1 MSNNVI
7 FPVSTIIS
15 VTIEGTPAFLNAPN
29 INTVALI
36 SSETPSWSPA
46 SAYVIYTNATD
57 VGTDFGT
64 DSKAFAIA
72 TAFFEQNPNPLDSGG
87 YLVIIPLIEAD
98 SSIYEAA
105 IVRTLNSVYYFG
117 IILDTD
123 AHSIVSG
130 SQFANLAA
138 YIQTLDKMLII
149 ATATVADFQSPS
161 GIFYA
166 VQQAGQVNVQCIYYN
181 DNTALDTP
189 CFAAAVASRGLSTN
203 WDGSLTAQTLN
214 LKQITGFQPDQ
225 TLTTTYLT
233 ETQTAGVMTYPS
245 FGGDP
250 GLYTSGQNGW
260 FDQIYGQFWL
270 KFALQTAGYNFLAQ
284 TNSKIPQTEVG
295 MTGLKGAYMTVLAQG
310 VNNGFMA
317 PGAWTG
323 AAPFGNSADL
333 IRCVADAGYYIYS
346 LPVAS
351 QSQANRDARKAPVVQ
366 IAAKLAGAIQSS
378 QVIVQVQE

>member
-7 FPVSTIIS
+7 FPPSYIVNI
-15 VTIEGTPAFLNAPN
+15 TIEGTPSFLNVPN

-36 SSETPSWSPA
+36 SAETPAWSPA
-46 SAYVIYTNATD
+46 EAFRIYTNATD

-64 DSKAFAIA
+64 GSNAYAIA
-72 TAFFEQNPNPLDSGG
+72 VAFFAQNPNPLDSGG
-87 YLVIIPLIEAD
+87 YFVIVPLITAD
-98 SSIYEAA
+98 SGVYQAA
-105 IVRTLNSVYYFG
+105 ITRTLNSVYYFG
-117 IILDTD
+117 VLIDTD

-138 YIQTLDKMLII
+138 YMQTLDKMLMV
-149 ATATVADFQSPS
+149 ASGTVGDFQSPS

-166 VQQAGQVNVQCIYYN
+166 VQQAGQNHTQCIYYA
-181 DNTALDTP
+181 DGTAIDTP
-189 CFAAAVASRGLSTN
+189 AFAAAIASRGLSTN

-214 LKQITGFQPDQ
+214 LKQIANFQPDQ
-225 TLTTTYLT
+225 TLTDTYLR
-233 ETQTAGVMTYPS
+233 ELQTAGVTCYPS

-250 GLYTSGQNGW
+250 GLYTSGANGW

-270 KFALQTAGYNFLAQ
+270 KFALQAAGYNFLGQ
-284 TNSKIPQTEVG
+284 TSTKIPQTEVG

-333 IRCVADAGYYIYS
+333 IRCIADKGWYVYS
-346 LPVAS
+346 LPVAN
-351 QSQANRDARKAPVVQ
+351 QSQTDRNNRKAPVVQ